1 MPPRIAI
8 AYISAVVEEQPGGTV
23 VDKHTEA
30 DTLEARRR
38 FLAKCGKFAVIT
50 PPAMTLLL
58 SSTAQNYAVAA
69 SGGGGQ
75 SLSQGNNGFGNG
87 GNDGV
92 PGNSG
97 NNPSPQAGSK
107 KADEVR

>member
-1 MPPRIAI
+1 M
-8 AYISAVVEEQPGGTV
+8 
-23 VDKHTEA
+23 DKSTEHTE
-30 DTLEARRR
+30 LEARRR
-38 FLAKCGKFAVIT
+38 FLAKCGKFAAIT
-50 PPAMTLLL
+50 PPAMAVLL

-69 SGGGGQ
+69 SGGGG
-75 SLSQGNNGFGNG
+75 SIPSQVRGGNNGFGNG

-107 KADEVR
+107 SADQNR

>member
-1 MPPRIAI
+1 M
-8 AYISAVVEEQPGGTV
+8 
-23 VDKHTEA
+23 DKGKES
-30 DTLEARRR
+30 DMLDARRR

-50 PPAMTLLL
+50 PPAMAVLL

-69 SGGGGQ
+69 SGNGSQ
-75 SLSQGNNGFGNG
+75 SLSNGIHGNNGFGNG

-107 KADEVR
+107 AADQTR

>member
-1 MPPRIAI
+1 M
-8 AYISAVVEEQPGGTV
+8 
-23 VDKHTEA
+23 DKHTEA

-69 SGGGGQ
+69 SGNGSV
-75 SLSQGNNGFGNG
+75 SLSNGNNGFGNG

-97 NNPSPQAGSK
+97 NNPSPQAPG
-107 KADEVR
+107 KAADRDR

>member
-1 MPPRIAI
+1 L
-8 AYISAVVEEQPGGTV
+8 
-23 VDKHTEA
+23 DKPTEP

-69 SGGGGQ
+69 SGNGSV
-75 SLSQGNNGFGNG
+75 SLSGGNGGGNNGFGNG
-87 GNDGV
+87 GGDGV

-107 KADEVR
+107 AADQTR

>member
-1 MPPRIAI
+1 M
-8 AYISAVVEEQPGGTV
+8 E
-23 VDKHTEA
+23 KHTEA

-69 SGGGGQ
+69 SGNGSV
-75 SLSQGNNGFGNG
+75 SLSGNNGFGNG

-107 KADEVR
+107 GEDRPLRRA

>member
-1 MPPRIAI
+1 MDIHRE
-8 AYISAVVEEQPGGTV
+8 S
-23 VDKHTEA
+23 

-69 SGGGGQ
+69 SGNGSV
-75 SLSQGNNGFGNG
+75 SLSGGNGGGNNGFGNG
-87 GNDGV
+87 GGDGV

-107 KADEVR
+107 AADQVR